1 MDFVYLLR
9 VLLKRKWI
17 IIGSAFLAAVIA
29 WYFTKDE
36 PREFRS
42 TSQISTGFTTNDVVK
57 VGEQNNFF
65 EADTKFDNAIVTF
78 RSPTV
83 MSLLSYSV
91 ILHDLENPSQAFRQ
105 LTQDQKQSSVYNA
118 VNINQAILVFSDKLN
133 SMSVLTSYK
142 PEEKK
147 LLEFLKLYGYDYNSF
162 ANNLNI
168 YRLDRTDYIQID
180 YRSENPELSAFVVNT
195 VYKDFVRY
203 YKYIRNERTSESIDT
218 LRSLLEKKKQDRV
231 DANQKIASTGLLN
244 VDDANK
250 SSFDLISSLQQTLDD
265 EQDKLTTNQI
275 ALQSVNNQLASV
287 GTGSSTSVVDNSD
300 ILKIKNQR
308 DKAYQTYINSGSTDQ
323 NALNQYNSLNQQYQN
338 KIKALGSQSNDVS
351 GMSAADRSSLIQR
364 KNDLE
369 VNIKAE
375 QVHIASLQNKINSL
389 QGNVNA
395 QASRS
400 AMAQSLSKD
409 ADLSDKEYLDLLQK
423 YNDAVDQSNASVNNF
438 RQILVGQPAIEPE
451 PSKKFLIIGMAG
463 MAALVCSILIIVF
476 LTYLDS
482 SIKTP
487 AIFSKVV
494 NLKLLSMINFTS
506 LKNKD
511 LAEVVAN
518 TSTITDKLEKNRE
531 NKFRESL
538 RKLRYEIESSGKKVF
553 LFTSTKKG
561 QGKTTLIQALSYSL
575 SLSKKKVLII
585 DTNFCNNDLTVQL
598 KGTPV
603 LEKIIAD
610 EGDDHLLDEI
620 QNASV
625 NVRTGMIYVIGC
637 SGGDYTPSEILP
649 AHHLLQHLH
658 KLTDVYDFIFLEGP
672 PLNDFS
678 DSKELTQYV
687 DGVVAIFSAKHMIKQ
702 IDKESINF
710 FKNLNGKFCGS
721 VLNMVQLE
729 TLNDA

>member
-17 IIGSAFLAAVIA
+17 IVGSACIAAVIA
-29 WYFTKDE
+29 WFFTKDE

-65 EADTKFDNAIVTF
+65 EADVKFDNAIVTF

-91 ILHDLENPSQAFRQ
+91 ILHDLENPSTAFRQ
-105 LTQDQKQSSVYNA
+105 LSQDQKQSPVYTE
-118 VNINQAILVFSDKLN
+118 VNINQAILVFSEKLN

-142 PEEKK
+142 PDEKK
-147 LLEFLKLYGYDYNSF
+147 LLEFLKLYGYDYNSLSQ
-162 ANNLNI
+162 NLNI
-168 YRLDRTDYIQID
+168 YRLDRTDYIQVD

-218 LRSLLEKKKQDRV
+218 LRSLLEKKRQDRL

-275 ALQSVNNQLASV
+275 ALQNVNDQLANAGS
-287 GTGSSTSVVDNSD
+287 GTPHVTDNSD
-300 ILKIKNQR
+300 ILSLKSQR
-308 DKAYQTYINSGSTDQ
+308 DKAYQAYLNSGSTDQ
-323 NALNQYNSLNQQYQN
+323 NALNQYNKLNQQYQDRV
-338 KIKALGSQSNDVS
+338 KTLGSQSGS
-351 GMSAADRSSLIQR
+351 GSGLSAADRSALIRR

-369 VNIKAE
+369 INIKAE
-375 QVHIASLQNKINSL
+375 QVHIASLKDKISGL

-463 MAALVCSILIIVF
+463 MAAFVCSILIIVF
-476 LTYLDS
+476 LTYLDT

-487 AIFSKVV
+487 AIFSRVV
-494 NLKLLSMINFTS
+494 NLRLLSMINFTS
-506 LKNKD
+506 LRNKD

-518 TSTITDKLEKNRE
+518 TSTSTDKLEKNRE

-598 KGTPV
+598 NGTPV

-610 EGDDHLLDEI
+610 EGDDNLLEEI

-658 KLTDVYDFIFLEGP
+658 KLTEVYDFIFLEGP

-687 DGVVAIFSAKHMIKQ
+687 EGVVAIFSAKHMIKQ
-702 IDKESINF
+702 IDKESIKF

>member
-9 VLLKRKWI
+9 VLMKRKWI
-17 IIGSAFLAAVIA
+17 IVGSAIIAAAIA

-36 PREFRS
+36 PQEFRS
-42 TSQISTGFTTNDVVK
+42 TSQVSTGFTTNDVIK

-91 ILHDLENPSQAFRQ
+91 MLHDLQNPSQAFRR
-105 LTQDQKQSSVYNA
+105 LNEEQKKSPVYMGVDLNH
-118 VNINQAILVFSDKLN
+118 AIQVFNDKLN

-147 LLEFLKLYGYDYNSF
+147 LLEFLSLFGYDYNSISSK
-162 ANNLNI
+162 LNI
-168 YRLDRTDYIQID
+168 YRLERTDYIQID
-180 YRSENPELSAFVVNT
+180 YLSENPELSAFVVNN
-195 VYKDFVRY
+195 VFQDFVRY
-203 YKYIRNERTSESIDT
+203 YKFIRNERTEESIDT
-218 LRSLLEKKKQDRV
+218 LKSLLDRKRQDR
-231 DANQKIASTGLLN
+231 AEKNQAIISTGLVN
-244 VDDANK
+244 IDDASK

-275 ALQSVNNQLASV
+275 ALKSVNNQLSNLGAPQQAI
-287 GTGSSTSVVDNSD
+287 DNSD
-300 ILKIKNQR
+300 VLQLKDQMN
-308 DKAYQTYINSGSTDQ
+308 KAYQTYLNSNSTDQ
-323 NALNQYNSLNQQYQN
+323 NALNQYNNLKQQYQA
-338 KIKALGSQSNDVS
+338 KIRSVGVATGTSSAVDKAAL
-351 GMSAADRSSLIQR
+351 LQR
-364 KNDLE
+364 KSDLE
-369 VNIKAE
+369 VNIQAE
-375 QVHIASLQNKINSL
+375 QVHIASLQGKINQL
-389 QGNVNA
+389 QGNVNN
-395 QASRS
+395 QATRS
-400 AMAQSLSKD
+400 ATAQTLSKE
-409 ADLSDKEYLDLLQK
+409 ADNSDKEYFDLLQK

-438 RQILVGQPAIEPE
+438 RQVLVGQPAIEPE
-451 PSKKFLIIGMAG
+451 PSKRFLIVGMAG
-463 MAALVCSILIIVF
+463 MAVLICTVLIIVF

-487 AIFSKVV
+487 TIFSRIV
-494 NLKLLSMINFTS
+494 NLKLLSIINFTS
-506 LKNKD
+506 LRNKD
-511 LAEVVAN
+511 IAQVVAN
-518 TSTITDKLEKNRE
+518 TVQAETAVDKNRD

-538 RKLRYEIESSGKKVF
+538 RKFRYEIESSGKKVF

-598 KGTPV
+598 NGTPV

-610 EGDDHLLDEI
+610 EADDHLIEEI

-637 SGGDYTPSEILP
+637 KGGDYTPSEVLP
-649 AHHLLQHLH
+649 AQHLLQHLQ
-658 KLTDVYDFIFLEGP
+658 KLKSVYDYIFLEGP

-687 DGVVAIFSAKHMIKQ
+687 EGVVAIFSAKHMIKQ
-702 IDKESINF
+702 IDKESIKF

>member
-1 MDFVYLLR
+1 M
-9 VLLKRKWI
+9 KRKWI
-17 IIGSAFLAAVIA
+17 IAGSAIIAAVIA

-36 PREFRS
+36 PQEFRS
-42 TSQISTGFTTNDVVK
+42 IAQVSTGFTTNDVVK
-57 VGEQNNFF
+57 VGEDNNFF
-65 EADTKFDNAIVTF
+65 EADTKFNNAVVTF
-78 RSPTV
+78 KSPTV

-91 ILHDLENPSQAFRQ
+91 ILHDLENPSQAFKQ
-105 LTQDQKQSSVYNA
+105 LNEEQKSSPVYKA
-118 VNINQAILVFSDKLN
+118 VDLNKAKQVFNDKLN

-147 LLEFLKLYGYDYNSF
+147 LLEFLRLYGYDYNTI
-162 ANNLNI
+162 ANNLNV
-168 YRLDRTDYIQID
+168 YRLERTDYIQID
-180 YRSENPELSAFVVNT
+180 YQSENPELSAFIVNNT
-195 VYKDFVRY
+195 FKDFVRY
-203 YKYIRNERTSESIDT
+203 YKFIRNERTEESIDT
-218 LRSLLEKKKQDRV
+218 LQNLLARKKQDRL
-231 DANQKIASTGLLN
+231 DANQKIVSTGLVN

-265 EQDKLTTNQI
+265 EQDKLTTNSI
-275 ALQSVNNQLASV
+275 ALKSINSQLASA
-287 GTGSSTSVVDNSD
+287 TTSTSVQTIDNSD
-300 ILKIKNQR
+300 VLQLKNQ
-308 DKAYQTYINSGSTDQ
+308 KNAAYQAYVNSGSSDQ
-323 NALNQYNSLNQQYQN
+323 TLLNKYNSLNQQYQA
-338 KIKALGSQSNDVS
+338 KIKSLNAPVTGGSPTT
-351 GMSAADRSSLIQR
+351 AADRSALIQR

-369 VNIKAE
+369 VNIQAE
-375 QVHIASLQNKINSL
+375 NVHIASLQAKINGL
-389 QGNVNA
+389 QGTVNSA
-395 QASRS
+395 ATRS
-400 AMAQSLSKD
+400 AAAQSLTKD

-438 RQILVGQPAIEPE
+438 HQILVGQPAIEPE
-451 PSKKFLIIGMAG
+451 PSKRFLIVGMAG
-463 MAALVCSILIIVF
+463 MATLICSILIIVF

-487 AIFSKVV
+487 TIFSRVV
-494 NLKLLSMINFTS
+494 SLKLLSIINFTS
-506 LKNKD
+506 LKDKD
-511 LAEVVAN
+511 LAQVVAN
-518 TSTITDKLEKNRE
+518 TVKAETAIDKNRD

-538 RKLRYEIESSGKKVF
+538 RKFRYEIESSGKKIF

-598 KGTPV
+598 NGTPI

-610 EGDDHLLDEI
+610 EADEHLIEEI
-620 QNASV
+620 ESASV

-637 SGGDYTPSEILP
+637 KGGDYTPSEVLP
-649 AHHLLQHLH
+649 AHNLLQHLQ
-658 KLTDVYDFIFLEGP
+658 KLKTVYDYIFLEGP

-687 DGVVAIFSAKHMIKQ
+687 EGVVAIFSAKHMIKQ
-702 IDKESINF
+702 IDKESIQF

>member
-17 IIGSAFLAAVIA
+17 ILGSAFLAAVIA
-29 WYFTKDE
+29 WFFTKDE
-36 PREFRS
+36 PQEFRS
-42 TSQISTGFTTNDVVK
+42 TSQISTGFTTNDVIK

-91 ILHDLENPSQAFRQ
+91 ILHDLENPSEAFRK
-105 LTQDQKQSSVYNA
+105 LTQEQKQSPVYKA
-118 VNINQAILVFSDKLN
+118 VNINQAIMVFSEKLN

-162 ANNLNI
+162 ANYLNI

-203 YKYIRNERTSESIDT
+203 YKFIRNERTSESIDT
-218 LRSLLEKKKQDRV
+218 LQSLLAKKRQDRI

-275 ALQSVNNQLASV
+275 ALQSVNNQLANA
-287 GTGSSTSVVDNSD
+287 GNSSPTVVDNSD
-300 ILKIKNQR
+300 ILRIKSQR
-308 DKAYQTYINSGSTDQ
+308 DKAYQAYLNSGSTDQ

-338 KIKALGSQSNDVS
+338 KVKTLGSQTNSGDVL
-351 GMSAADRSSLIQR
+351 SAADRATLIQK
-364 KNDLE
+364 KNELE

-463 MAALVCSILIIVF
+463 MAAFVCTILIIVF
-476 LTYLDS
+476 LTYLDT

-487 AIFSKVV
+487 AIFSRVV

-518 TSTITDKLEKNRE
+518 TSTATDKLEKNRE

-610 EGDDHLLDEI
+610 EGDDHLLEEI

-658 KLTDVYDFIFLEGP
+658 KLTEVYDFVFLEGP

-687 DGVVAIFSAKHMIKQ
+687 EGVVAIFSAKHMIKQ
-702 IDKESINF
+702 IDKESIKF